1 MRIVYYSIPP
11 FADCDFPLIKALR
24 NSGHEVYYIV
34 RLAPF
39 MCHTTLFDIAR
50 MDGRNSVLPLS
61 AYPELT
67 VWGDYIDVEKSF
79 VSNDAK
85 GRTGISS
92 FRSYL
97 EEQRLISSINP
108 DVVHHVGIPFVF
120 HLMMMWKYR
129 RKAVCVV
136 HDPIPH
142 SSDTALRDK
151 LKRFALSLIPAKFVL
166 LNSQQR
172 KAFCQRY
179 KIPQSRVWQSS
190 LGPYQ
195 EYNAFRTGKIIP
207 GDYIIF
213 FGRLSPYKGISFA
226 VDAFV
231 KIHESFPD
239 VRMIVA
245 GAGPVCF
252 DPGPAEDTGAFEFI
266 HRYLTV
272 SEIADY
278 VSQAKFVVCPY
289 TDATQSGVIQT
300 ALGLGT
306 PVVASDVG
314 NFRDVITDGGN
325 GLLVPPSDSDALADA
340 YGKLLSDSRLLA
352 DMRANIA
359 EACQSEGGDWA
370 RIVQQYEAVY
380 LSK

>member
-1 MRIVYYSIPP
+1 MKIVYYSIPP

-24 NSGHEVYYIV
+24 SLGHEVYYIV

-50 MDGRNSVLPLS
+50 MDDRNAVLPVS
-61 AYPELT
+61 AYSELAA
-67 VWGDYIDVEKSF
+67 WGDYIEIERSF
-79 VSNDAK
+79 VSNDVK
-85 GRTGISS
+85 GKTGMAS
-92 FRSYL
+92 FRLYL
-97 EEQRLISSINP
+97 EEQKLISSINP
-108 DVVHHVGIPFVF
+108 DVITYVGIPFVF
-120 HLMMMWKYR
+120 HLMMMWKHR
-129 RKAVCVV
+129 RKAVCVI

-151 LKRFALSLIPAKFVL
+151 LKRFALSLIPARFIL
-166 LNSQQR
+166 LSTRQR
-172 KAFCQRY
+172 EAFCRKY
-179 KIPQSRVWQSS
+179 RIPEARVFHSA
-190 LGPYQ
+190 LGPYD
-195 EYNAFRTGKIIP
+195 EYRSFRSGKTIP

-226 VDAFV
+226 VDAFLKV
-231 KIHESFPD
+231 HESFPD

-252 DPGPAEDTGAFEFI
+252 DSGKAEETGSFEFI

-272 SEIADY
+272 EEIADY
-278 VSQAKFVVCPY
+278 VSQALFVVCPY

-314 NFRDVITDGGN
+314 NFSDVILNGEN
-325 GLLVPPSDSDALADA
+325 GLLVPPSDADALAAA
-340 YGKLLSDSRLLA
+340 YIRLLSDRALL
-352 DMRANIA
+352 DGMRAKIA
-359 EACQSEGGDWA
+359 SAGEADSGDWA
-370 RIVQQYEAVY
+370 KIAKQYEAIFI
-380 LSK
+380 SK

>member
-50 MDGRNSVLPLS
+50 MDGRNAVLPAS
-61 AYPELT
+61 VYPELDA
-67 VWGDYIDVEKSF
+67 WSGYIDIERSF

-85 GRTGISS
+85 GKTGLAS
-92 FRSYL
+92 FRLYL
-97 EEQRLISSINP
+97 EEQRLISSIKP
-108 DVVHHVGIPFVF
+108 DVIHHVGIPFVF
-120 HLMMMWKYR
+120 HLLMMWKYR
-129 RKAVCVV
+129 RKSVCVI
-136 HDPIPH
+136 HDPIPP

-151 LKRFALSLIPAKFVL
+151 LKRFALSLIPTKFVL
-166 LNSQQR
+166 LNSRQR
-172 KAFCQRY
+172 EAFCRKY
-179 KIPQSRVWQSS
+179 RIPESRVCQSS
-190 LGPYQ
+190 IGPYGA
-195 EYNAFRTGKIIP
+195 YLSFKSGRIIP
-207 GDYIIF
+207 GDYFIF

-226 VDAFV
+226 VEAFLKV
-231 KIHESFPD
+231 HESFPD

-245 GAGPVCF
+245 GAGPACF
-252 DPGPAEDTGAFEFI
+252 DSRQAEETGAFEFI

-272 SEIADY
+272 EEIADY
-278 VSQAKFVVCPY
+278 VSQAQFVVCPY

-314 NFRDVITDGGN
+314 NFSDVIIPGRN
-325 GLLVPPSDSDALADA
+325 GLLVPPSDSDALAAA
-340 YGKLLSDSRLLA
+340 YRKLLSDRSLLA
-352 DMRANIA
+352 DMRACIA
-359 EACQSEGGDWA
+359 GAGQDEGGAWA
-370 RIVQQYEAVY
+370 GIAKQYESFY

>member
-11 FADCDFPLIKALR
+11 FADADFPLIRALR

-50 MDGRNSVLPLS
+50 MDNRNAVIPIS

-67 VWGDYIDVEKSF
+67 TWSEFIDIERSF
-79 VSNDAK
+79 VSNDVK
-85 GRTGISS
+85 GKTGLAS
-92 FRSYL
+92 FRLYL
-97 EEQRLISSINP
+97 EEQKLISSIKP
-108 DVVHHVGIPFVF
+108 DVIHYVGIPFVF

-129 RKAVCVV
+129 HNSICVI

-142 SSDTALRDK
+142 SGETALRDK
-151 LKRFALSLIPAKFVL
+151 LKRFALSLIPTKFVL
-166 LNSQQR
+166 LNTRQR
-172 KAFCQRY
+172 EAFLRKY
-179 KIPQSRVWQSS
+179 RIPDVRVFQSS
-190 LGPYQ
+190 LGSYV
-195 EYNAFRTGKIIP
+195 EYVSFKSGKVIP
-207 GDYIIF
+207 GDYFIF
-213 FGRLSPYKGISFA
+213 FGRLSPYKGISYA
-226 VDAFV
+226 VDAFLNV
-231 KIHESFPD
+231 HPSFPD

-252 DPGPAEDTGAFEFI
+252 DVKKAEETGSFGFI
-266 HRYLTV
+266 HRYLSV
-272 SEIADY
+272 EEIADY
-278 VSQAKFVVCPY
+278 VSQALFVVCPY

-314 NFRDVITDGGN
+314 NFSDVITSGEN
-325 GLLVPPSDSDALADA
+325 GLLVPPCDSDALAGA
-340 YGKLLSDSRLLA
+340 FNELLSDSALLA
-352 DMRANIA
+352 RMRANIA
-359 EACQSEGGDWA
+359 TAGKVERGEWEKIA
-370 RIVQQYEAVY
+370 QQYEKIY